1 MLVDLIKKSS
11 QESRE
16 REERLRESL
25 EKSSQETRESLE
37 KSSQDFQ
44 KSLKEELQENREE
57 GRILRES
64 LEKNSQETRE
74 SLEKSSQETRE
85 SLEKRLQET
94 NAWLERNS
102 QETRESLK
110 EDLQEIKTSQ
120 MKMEDNLKKEMQE
133 LQERLKMD
141 IDERERKLQTSI
153 KQVQGDVEKVE
164 GRLTKRIEDDVE
176 ETKAELG
183 ERINEVET
191 KCNYRIA
198 EVTQRQQQC
207 HEAVRGIEDKQN
219 RLNINLQNAI
229 TIQREGE
236 KRVEMEVKQLQ
247 QGVQQLESKTEEIDR
262 RISNATLAVGES
274 KVITLMS
281 NDNRCIQSNTGQ
293 KFRPKGGL
301 HPMIFMKWLKGVLPA
316 HLKDSDKIQFAIDR
330 MEGEAFTWGVRKKE
344 GTTSYDQFE
353 EEFLKKYWSKS
364 HQCAAIE
371 DLLHR
376 KSLSTWRGTLREFA
390 EHLWE
395 LNETLEQPLSDDVMI
410 SAIKRRLNHRMQE
423 TISGSLIEDRE
434 ALMKILEQLE
444 SVRAQGYDQP
454 NVQNREGGN
463 DPRNHFNK
471 SSNYRGR
478 GGGYGYRNR
487 GGGRQWRNDWRG
499 NEEPRDHERRWDRR
513 RNDTVH
519 IEEEERPEN

>member
-1 MLVDLIKKSS
+1 MLAELLKGTKSLEKGLQETRESLKEDL
-11 QESRE
+11 QETREEGRISRE
-16 REERLRESL
+16 LLEKGLRESL
-25 EKSSQETRESLE
+25 EKGLQETNTSLE
-37 KSSQDFQ
+37 KS
-44 KSLKEELQENREE
+44 
-57 GRILRES
+57 
-64 LEKNSQETRE
+64 
-74 SLEKSSQETRE
+74 
-85 SLEKRLQET
+85 
-94 NAWLERNS
+94 S

-120 MKMEDNLKKEMQE
+120 LKMEYNLKKEMQK

-141 IDERERKLQTSI
+141 IDERERKLQKSI
-153 KQVQGDVEKVE
+153 DQVQGDVEKME
-164 GRLTKRIEDDVE
+164 GKLAKKIEDDIE

-191 KCNYRIA
+191 NCNHRIA
-198 EVTQRQQQC
+198 EVTQMQKQC
-207 HEAVRGIEDKQN
+207 NEAVKGIGDRQN
-219 RLNINLQNAI
+219 QLAVNLRNA
-229 TIQREGE
+229 TALQREE
-236 KRVEMEVKQLQ
+236 DNKRVEMEVKQLQ
-247 QGVQQLESKTEEIDR
+247 QGVQQLESKTEEIDK
-262 RISNATLAVGES
+262 RISNATLAIGGG
-274 KVITLMS
+274 KVVTLMS
-281 NDNRCIQSNTGQ
+281 SDNRCIQSNTGQ

-301 HPMIFMKWLKGVLPA
+301 HPMIFMKWLKGVFPA

-410 SAIKRRLNHRMQE
+410 SAIKRRMSQRMQE
-423 TISGSLIEDRE
+423 TVSGSLIEDRE

-444 SVRAQGYDQP
+444 SVRSQGHNQP
-454 NVQNREGGN
+454 NDQNRGGNN
-463 DPRNHFNK
+463 DPRNHFGN

-478 GGGYGYRNR
+478 RGGHRYRNH
-487 GGGRQWRNDWRG
+487 GGERQWRNDWRRS
-499 NEEPRDHERRWDRR
+499 EEPRDHERRWDRR
-513 RNDTVH
+513 MNDTMH
-519 IEEEERPEN
+519 IEEVERPEN

>member
-11 QESRE
+11 QEARE
-16 REERLRESL
+16 REEISRKLLENGLRESL
-25 EKSSQETRESLE
+25 EKS
-37 KSSQDFQ
+37 
-44 KSLKEELQENREE
+44 
-57 GRILRES
+57 
-64 LEKNSQETRE
+64 
-74 SLEKSSQETRE
+74 
-85 SLEKRLQET
+85 
-94 NAWLERNS
+94 S

-120 MKMEDNLKKEMQE
+120 MKMEYNLKKEMQE

-141 IDERERKLQTSI
+141 IDERERKLQKSI
-153 KQVQGDVEKVE
+153 DQVQGDVEKVE
-164 GRLTKRIEDDVE
+164 GKLTRKIEDDIE

-183 ERINEVET
+183 ERINKVET
-191 KCNYRIA
+191 SCNHRIA
-198 EVTQRQQQC
+198 EVTQMQKQCNDAVKGIGDRQNQL
-207 HEAVRGIEDKQN
+207 AV
-219 RLNINLQNAI
+219 NLRNAI
-229 TIQREGE
+229 AVQREE
-236 KRVEMEVKQLQ
+236 DNKRVEMEVKQLQ
-247 QGVQQLESKTEEIDR
+247 QGVQQLENKTEEIDK
-262 RISNATLAVGES
+262 RISNATLAIGGD
-274 KVITLMS
+274 KVVTLMS
-281 NDNRCIQSNTGQ
+281 SDNRCIQSNTGQ

-301 HPMIFMKWLKGVLPA
+301 HPMIFMKWLRGVFPA

-344 GTTSYDQFE
+344 GTTNYDQFE

-410 SAIKRRLNHRMQE
+410 SAIKRRMSQRMQE
-423 TISGSLIEDRE
+423 TVFGSLIEDRE

-444 SVRAQGYDQP
+444 SVRSQGHNQP
-454 NVQNREGGN
+454 NDQNRGESN
-463 DPRNHFNK
+463 DPRNHFGN

-478 GGGYGYRNR
+478 SGSHRYRNH
-487 GGGRQWRNDWRG
+487 GGERQWRNDWRRS
-499 NEEPRDHERRWDRR
+499 EEPRDHERRWDSRM
-513 RNDTVH
+513 NDTMH
-519 IEEEERPEN
+519 IEEGSNDPRNHFNHSSDYRGRGGGTEEN